1 MEKFLSDLLKYI
13 FVGFHTL
20 RALISGVIFQIIL
33 YPHIDSFIAK
43 VIPEVW
49 ARFLIYGLLYLIW
62 ILLWL
67 RYRYDLPR
75 NKKNKV
81 GIVIAISAENDT
93 EEQRVR
99 NDFIVR
105 LAQRLKECKVNKI
118 INLITIKNHQALRL
132 NLSDKESVL
141 AIHKKIG
148 GHFYVYGMVRKRK
161 DTQETYFLSLNGL
174 VLHKPVDIN
183 VSKALS
189 IDFRKVLP
197 RQIAFLESLEFRGF
211 IFSADMVYLAV
222 RYVIGIAAFISG
234 DPALAHDFHDNLQA
248 EFNRFRPLPPDIR
261 TIRDR
266 STLLL
271 SDEEFT
277 IAKNLFFSGDLTQS
291 RSWLDKAI
299 QTNPNNYGAW
309 LLRAIFDFQVD
320 QNPIAALKSIK
331 KAEKYSKSTFEWRYS
346 KAFLYFWLC
355 KYDRALKVCRDISQQ
370 AYNGEDYTIR

>member
-1 MEKFLSDLLKYI
+1 
-13 FVGFHTL
+13 
-20 RALISGVIFQIIL
+20 
-33 YPHIDSFIAK
+33 
-43 VIPEVW
+43 
-49 ARFLIYGLLYLIW
+49 LIW

-277 IAKNLFFSGDLTQS
+277 IAKNLFLVET
-291 RSWLDKAI
+291 
-299 QTNPNNYGAW
+299 
-309 LLRAIFDFQVD
+309 
-320 QNPIAALKSIK
+320 
-331 KAEKYSKSTFEWRYS
+331 
-346 KAFLYFWLC
+346 
-355 KYDRALKVCRDISQQ
+355 
-370 AYNGEDYTIR
+370 